1 MPADLMAFLQEPF
14 SADMS
19 ATHWFLFLGL
29 ILVMLWAWHQIL
41 REISAVSGAVT

>member
-1 MPADLMAFLQEPF
+1 MPQDLAAFLKQPF

-19 ATHWFLFLGL
+19 AGHWFLFMGL
-29 ILVMLWAWHQIL
+29 ILVMLWGWHQIL